1 MALNAPFPRLSEKEC
16 EPRFPPPPPT
26 AAAPIVSAE
35 DTMLLVAE
43 RSERAERA
51 EGDCAREESLELER
65 TTERAGEK
73 SRERMPGDRER
84 ELTGVVGGEG

>member
-43 RSERAERA
+43 ERA
-51 EGDCAREESLELER
+51 EGD
-65 TTERAGEK
+65 
-73 SRERMPGDRER
+73 
-84 ELTGVVGGEG
+84 